1 MAGILSGLE
10 SLGLGALNG
19 TDVLEDEEEKKKAAE
34 ARAAALQP
42 PKVQEKDLIYDKV
55 YTCKVCHKSFNAKI
69 MKSGKSKLLG
79 VGFAL
84 RPRYE
89 GIAAEKYDVLL
100 CPHCGYAA
108 LTKYFDVLL
117 DAQAKLIKENISKN
131 VILTE
136 YNGEIYGF
144 DQALE
149 RYKLALANAV
159 VKKGKVSE
167 RSFICLKTAW
177 LLASY
182 CENLEAEEPDE
193 DEKIKSLKAQEE
205 EYLRT
210 AMDGFVDAR
219 QKETPPI
226 AGMDGVTLDYLIAEL
241 AVHFKE
247 YDVASRMIQSIL
259 TAPGANARIK
269 DKARDLK
276 DTMQAQKKA

>member
-19 TDVLEDEEEKKKAAE
+19 ADVLADEEEKKKAAA
-34 ARAAALQP
+34 ARAAAVEP
-42 PKVQEKDLIYDKV
+42 PKVQEKDLIYDKA
-55 YTCKVCHKSFNAKI
+55 YTCKVCHKSFNAKV

-79 VGFAL
+79 VSFAL

-136 YNGEIYGF
+136 YKDETYGF
-144 DQALE
+144 EQALE

-159 VKKGKVSE
+159 VKKGKISE

-177 LLASY
+177 LLSSY
-182 CENLEAEEPDE
+182 CESLQEEE
-193 DEKIKSLKAQEE
+193 GQEEKIRSLKAQEE
-205 EYLRT
+205 EYFHT

-247 YDVASRMIQSIL
+247 YDLASRMIQSIL
-259 TAPGANARIK
+259 TATGANARIK